1 MFQISIAF
9 YCLCESWYVGLLNE
23 FYYGGILKLQNSN
36 LTFHLGFWI
45 KRLTWQKSIYW
56 NGCFHGCMEI
66 RVLHCLNITFRYL
79 SISSLWFDSTSSPNQ
94 IFISAWFKY
103 EITFHFHL
111 ICPSS
116 DGTPARSFRTN
127 SSNHA
132 IQPEP
137 RKLPTLGAILKAE
150 PLRPP
155 PPPQETQP
163 TPPSPAT
170 TMRLAD
176 LLRERQE
183 SFTCYDG
190 PACAIS
196 RTGSS
201 CGAGNG
207 EQWSHCC
214 IPSFVPRTSVSY
226 AKGRRKCRWR
236 SDRSRECAKK
246 SSGFWDDNCSECAV
260 SQRESTC
267 LCIVTTTTVQ
277 RR

>member
-1 MFQISIAF
+1 MRLIGRGKSSKAKKGSSTPLQSKEKIAANVETVAVGSNNRQVAPDDNRPLGEAGYASSRDEVF
-9 YCLCESWYVGLLNE
+9 FEACPWLESDCEDE
-23 FYYGGILKLQNSN
+23 FY
-36 LTFHLGFWI
+36 
-45 KRLTWQKSIYW
+45 SI
-56 NGCFHGCMEI
+56 NG
-66 RVLHCLNITFRYL
+66 
-79 SISSLWFDSTSSPNQ
+79 
-94 IFISAWFKY
+94 
-103 EITFHFHL
+103 
-111 ICPSS
+111 

-226 AKGRRKCRWR
+226 AKGRRK
-236 SDRSRECAKK
+236 
-246 SSGFWDDNCSECAV
+246 
-260 SQRESTC
+260 
-267 LCIVTTTTVQ
+267 